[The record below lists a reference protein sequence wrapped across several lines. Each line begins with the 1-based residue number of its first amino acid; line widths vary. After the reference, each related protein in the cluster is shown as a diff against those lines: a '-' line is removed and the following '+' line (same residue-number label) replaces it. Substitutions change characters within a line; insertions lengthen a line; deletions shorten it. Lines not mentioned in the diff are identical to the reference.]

1 MKNDDHTI
9 SDRQLVKIRRRA
21 NLLLAR
27 ADALGSLPTPVDELI
42 AAADLEIARD
52 VSLDKTFLGRL
63 YKRFVPEEMKRAV
76 EKVLGVMDSRA
87 RVIYLDQTVHK
98 NKKPFLS
105 LHEVGHDY
113 LPWQRDTFAILEDS
127 ESSLDPDV
135 REQFE
140 REANCFASEVIFQ
153 LDRFTNE
160 AADCEF
166 GIKVP
171 INLARRYG
179 ASVYSSIRRYV
190 MTHHH
195 PCAVIVF
202 NRVKDGGAEALTLR
216 RCIQS
221 DKFTQTFG
229 NLSVKVQQGP
239 DDFFA
244 QHVPRNKFRM
254 PTSCALNNRNGQQ
267 EECLVEAFDS
277 SFQVFFLLYPVANLS
292 RRIAV

>member
-1 MKNDDHTI
+1 MTDDHSI
-9 SDRQLVKIRRRA
+9 SERQMSKIRRRA
-21 NLLLAR
+21 KLLLAR
-27 ADALGSLPTPVDELI
+27 ADAFGVFPTPIDALI
-42 AAADLEIARD
+42 TSADLELARD
-52 VSLDKTFLGRL
+52 VSLDASFLGKI
-63 YKRFVPEEMKRAV
+63 YKRFVPEEIKRAV

-87 RVIYLDQTVHK
+87 RTIYLDQTVHT

-127 ESSLDPDV
+127 KSSLDPDV

-140 REANCFASEVIFQ
+140 REANCFASEVLFQ
-153 LDRFTNE
+153 LDLFTQE
-160 AADCEF
+160 AADCDF

-171 INLARRYG
+171 IKLAKRYG
-179 ASVYSSIRRYV
+179 ASVYSAIRRYV

-202 NRVKDGGAEALTLR
+202 DRNAHARATLTLR

-221 DKFTQTFG
+221 TRFTDRFG
-229 NLSVKVQQGP
+229 ALHVKQQQEPG
-239 DDFFA
+239 DFFSRHA
-244 QHVPRNKFRM
+244 PRNRFRL
-254 PTSCALNNRNGQQ
+254 PTTCALKNRNGHP
-267 EECLVEAFDS
+267 EECLIEAFDS
-277 SFQVFFLLYPVANLS
+277 TFQVFFLLYPVTGLA